1 MKAIIFPGQGSQKSG
16 MANDFEKN
24 FKIVKKIFDQADD
37 ILKVNLSKIILN
49 GSDEELKKTEITQP
63 AILVT
68 SVAIFNVMVSEFDFK
83 LNEIKYF
90 AGHSLGEYSALVA
103 AGSLKFPDALNLVHN
118 RGKLMQSAVPEG
130 KGAMLAVMGLNIEEL
145 NTILKNFE
153 NKSGVCEVA
162 NDNSPGQII
171 ISGNKE
177 TLMDLSNKLK
187 EEKKRSIFLPVS
199 APFHCSLMKPAAES
213 MKILLKNIEFQ
224 NPSSQLI
231 SNVTASPIKE
241 DTDVKD
247 LLYKQIFSRV
257 RWRESVEYM
266 INNNVD
272 DFIEIGPGKVL
283 SGLIKR
289 TNDKVLTRSINKIE
303 DLKNND

>member
-1 MKAIIFPGQGSQKSG
+1 MRAIIFPGQGSQKSG

-24 FKIVKKIFDQADD
+24 FKLVKEIFNQADD
-37 ILKVNLSKIILN
+37 ILKINLSKIILN

-63 AILVT
+63 AILTT
-68 SVAIFNVMVSEFDFK
+68 SVAIFNVMVNEFNFK

-103 AGSLKFPDALNLVHN
+103 AGSLKFSDALHLVHN
-118 RGKLMQSAVPEG
+118 RGKLMQNAVPEG
-130 KGAMLAVMGLNIEEL
+130 KGAMLAVMGLDIDGL
-145 NTILKNFE
+145 NSILKNFE
-153 NKSGVCEVA
+153 NNPGVCEVA

-177 TLMDLSNKLK
+177 TLVEFSNKLK
-187 EEKKRSIFLPVS
+187 DEKKRSIFLPVS

-213 MKILLKNIEFQ
+213 MKILLKNIIFK

-231 SNVTASPIKE
+231 SNVTALPIKE

-247 LLYKQIFSRV
+247 LLYKQIFSQV

-266 INNNVD
+266 INNNVN
-272 DFIEIGPGKVL
+272 DFVEIGPGKVL

-289 TNDKVLTRSINKIE
+289 TNDKVLARSITKIE
-303 DLKNND
+303 DLENIK

>member
-1 MKAIIFPGQGSQKSG
+1 
-16 MANDFEKN
+16 
-24 FKIVKKIFDQADD
+24 
-37 ILKVNLSKIILN
+37 
-49 GSDEELKKTEITQP
+49 
-63 AILVT
+63 
-68 SVAIFNVMVSEFDFK
+68 MVSEFDFK